1 MEKLNF
7 EQFKSDGHRTLIS
20 KLDLEKMA
28 GVQNSRAR
36 QAVASLVQNIISDGK
51 LPLSA
56 AEKEK
61 IQSDLLDEVFGL
73 GPLEGLLRD
82 PKVSDILVNKKDLV
96 YVERQGKLNKT
107 NVVFRDDRHL
117 MQIIDRIVSKVG

>member
-7 EQFKSDGHRTLIS
+7 EQFKSDVHRTLIS

-28 GVQNSRAR
+28 GVQNSKAR

-56 AEKEK
+56 AEKERV
-61 IQSDLLDEVFGL
+61 QSAGCDEKRNAGRKDPTAPSTWPEHRPFSKRSS
-73 GPLEGLLRD
+73 PIARPSPAQRSARPQLR
-82 PKVSDILVNKKDLV
+82 
-96 YVERQGKLNKT
+96 
-107 NVVFRDDRHL
+107 
-117 MQIIDRIVSKVG
+117 

>member
-7 EQFKSDGHRTLIS
+7 EQYKADIHRTLIS
-20 KLDLEKMA
+20 KLDLEKLST
-28 GVQNSRAR
+28 VQPAKAK
-36 QAVASLVQNIISDGK
+36 QAVSSLVQTIIVDGN

-73 GPLEGLLRD
+73 GPLECLLR
-82 PKVSDILVNKKDLV
+82 SWC
-96 YVERQGKLNKT
+96 
-107 NVVFRDDRHL
+107 
-117 MQIIDRIVSKVG
+117 

>member
-7 EQFKSDGHRTLIS
+7 EQLKADIHITLIS
-20 KLDLEKMA
+20 KLDLEKLST
-28 GVQNSRAR
+28 VQGPKAK
-36 QAVASLVQNIISDGK
+36 QAVASLIQSIILDGK

-73 GPLEGLLRD
+73 GPLRLDCSQTVRPHPKCQVQPCLPATTARD
-82 PKVSDILVNKKDLV
+82 
-96 YVERQGKLNKT
+96 G
-107 NVVFRDDRHL
+107 
-117 MQIIDRIVSKVG
+117 